1 MIFVHRNLVLTD
13 LVVSRAQRITHQFF
27 RVNSNVRRESEFFH
41 ATHIQEAHY

>member
-1 MIFVHRNLVLTD
+1 MILVHRSLVLTD
-13 LVVSRAQRITHQFF
+13 WTVSRAQWITHQFF